1 MSNTNANDPG
11 GTATVPQIL
20 ARLIL
25 LQQGNDLPDPRSMEA
40 SEDHLRVEIR
50 VRDRAAFDAWLAAL
64 GGRQENV
71 QSGARSRGDVLYW
84 VLLWEWHGQWRVS
97 VELAEAAPAPPGK
110 LDADTVAGLE
120 DIAGPAEAASA

>member
-40 SEDHLRVEIR
+40 HGDHQRVEVR
-50 VRDRAAFDAWLAAL
+50 VRDRAAFDRWLAAI
-64 GGRQENV
+64 GGRQDDI
-71 QSGARSRGDVLYW
+71 QSGARGDGSVLTW
-84 VLLWEWHGQWRVS
+84 VLVWGWHGEWRVS
-97 VELAEAAPAPPGK
+97 VELNETPPAP

-120 DIAGPAEAASA
+120 EIAGPAEAVSA